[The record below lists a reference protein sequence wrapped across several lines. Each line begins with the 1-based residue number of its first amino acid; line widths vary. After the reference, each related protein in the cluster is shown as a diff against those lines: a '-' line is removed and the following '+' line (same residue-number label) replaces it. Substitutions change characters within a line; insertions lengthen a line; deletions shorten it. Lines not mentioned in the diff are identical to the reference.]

1 VFIAG
6 DAAHSHPPYGG
17 YGINTGLEDARNL
30 GWKLAATVQ
39 GWGGAGLLG
48 SYDAERRPVFASTA
62 RDFIER
68 FIREDREFLEAHAPD
83 DADFQEKW
91 MGRNLDAAE
100 VQAFEPHYEGSP
112 IIGGAGSPSA
122 RGNHDFIAR
131 PGHHLAPQMLSD
143 GRNVYQALGSGFTL
157 LTHNRASSAAAM
169 ADPGVPV
176 DLIDTLTDEAR
187 AAYGADLILLRPDHY
202 VAWVGA
208 SGDAPDWSLVLGG

>member
-1 VFIAG
+1 
-6 DAAHSHPPYGG
+6 
-17 YGINTGLEDARNL
+17 
-30 GWKLAATVQ
+30 
-39 GWGGAGLLG
+39 
-48 SYDAERRPVFASTA
+48 
-62 RDFIER
+62 
-68 FIREDREFLEAHAPD
+68 
-83 DADFQEKW
+83 